1 MISLVRGLRRH
12 YDNYCGNSTSVYPRS
27 ASLSLPSGSISNSAF
42 AAAALFM
49 SKWHL
54 NRPVSSNDFTPPIS
68 SLTSLCIVFFL
79 LGINIEKQQ
88 TRAQKPKENRFAPLP
103 SWSTSRTFPMPW
115 FLLWCGREEKKRFPF
130 FFGAFA
136 LKHPPQRGWDVLHQ
150 MISSPTHTA
159 NAQWTRRREVN
170 LVFLSR
176 GGWYRD
182 VAGCMQEKWSLYS
195 ELAFESERKQGEP
208 KKAHATCEWKWWL
221 R

>member
-42 AAAALFM
+42 AAAAAALFM

-54 NRPVSSNDFTPPIS
+54 NGPVSSNDFTPPIA
-68 SLTSLCIVFFL
+68 SLTSPYDASFFL
-79 LGINIEKQQ
+79 LRINIEKQQ
-88 TRAQKPKENRFAPLP
+88 TRAQKPKENRFLLFLHGPRLAP
-103 SWSTSRTFPMPW
+103 FPCRG
-115 FLLWCGREEKKRFPF
+115 FCCDAGERKKTISV

-170 LVFLSR
+170 LVFHSR
-176 GGWYRD
+176 GG
-182 VAGCMQEKWSLYS
+182 
-195 ELAFESERKQGEP
+195 
-208 KKAHATCEWKWWL
+208 
-221 R
+221 